1 MKNAVFFDIDGTL
14 WDKHMKIPQSTVS
27 AIRKLRENG
36 NYAFICSGRSRAA
49 ICTPE
54 LLDIGFDG
62 IVASL
67 GTHIE
72 YQGDM
77 VFEKYMSQEE
87 IENILAILRSYG
99 MRAILEGREYLYVN
113 SREFAGDIYIDY
125 LRRLV
130 GERFLEMQKGTLFSN
145 VNKLSA
151 DLTGGDMEIVKKK
164 LLPEYELIFHE
175 RNPKSLHTI
184 LEIGPKG
191 YSKAVG
197 IEKVCEYLGVLR
209 ENTYAFGDSANDLEM
224 IGYVSHG
231 IAMGNGTEDI
241 KEAADH
247 VTDSVER
254 DGIEK
259 GLKHFG
265 LI

>member
-14 WDKHMKIPQSTVS
+14 WDRHMKIPQSTVS

-36 NYAFICSGRSRAA
+36 NYGFICSGRSRAA

-77 VFEKYMSQEE
+77 IFEKYMDQEE
-87 IENILAILRSYG
+87 IENILAILHTYG
-99 MRAILEGREYLYVN
+99 MRGILEGREYLYVN

-125 LRRLV
+125 LRQLV
-130 GERFLEMQKGTLFSN
+130 GNRFLEMQKDTLFSN

-151 DLTGGDMEIVKKK
+151 DLTGGDIEGIKKM

-175 RNPKSLHTI
+175 EKVV
-184 LEIGPKG
+184 EIAPKG

-224 IGYVSHG
+224 IGYVSYG

-241 KEAADH
+241 KQAADY

>member
-14 WDKHMKIPQSTVS
+14 WDRHMKIPRSTVS

-36 NYAFICSGRSRAA
+36 NFAFICSGRSRAA

-77 VFEKYMSQEE
+77 IFEKYMSQEE
-87 IENILAILRSYG
+87 IEKILAILHTYG

-125 LRRLV
+125 LRQLV
-130 GERFLEMQKGTLFSN
+130 GKRFLEMQKGTLFSN

-151 DLTGGDMEIVKKK
+151 DLTGGDIEGVKKT

-175 RNPKSLHTI
+175 EKVV
-184 LEIGPKG
+184 EIAPNG

-197 IEKVCEYLGVLR
+197 IKKVCEYLGVLR

-241 KEAADH
+241 KQAADY

>member
-14 WDKHMKIPQSTVS
+14 WDNHMRIPGSAVS
-27 AIRKLRENG
+27 SIRRLRENG
-36 NYAFICSGRSRAA
+36 NFAFICSGRSRAA

-54 LLDIGFDG
+54 LLAIGFDG

-77 VFEKYMSQEE
+77 IFEQYMAQEE
-87 IENILAILRSYG
+87 IENILDILHKCK
-99 MRAILEGREYLYVN
+99 MRAILEGRKYLYVN
-113 SREFAGDIYIDY
+113 SQEFTGDYYIDY
-125 LRRLV
+125 LRQLV
-130 GERFLEMQKGTLFSN
+130 GERFLELEEGTRFSE

-151 DLTGGDMEIVKKK
+151 DLTGGDIEAMKKV
-164 LLPEYELIFHE
+164 LLPGYDLIFHGE
-175 RNPKSLHTI
+175 KVV
-184 LEIGPKG
+184 EIAPKG

-197 IEKVCEYLGVLR
+197 IAKVCEYLGISR

-224 IGYVSHG
+224 ISYAAHG
-231 IAMGNGTEDI
+231 IAMGNGTEKI
-241 KEAADH
+241 KQAADY
-247 VTDSVER
+247 VTDSVEK

-259 GLKHFG
+259 ALKAFG

>member
-14 WDKHMKIPQSTVS
+14 WDNHMHIPESAVS
-27 AIRKLRENG
+27 SIRRLRENG
-36 NYAFICSGRSRAA
+36 NLAFICSGRSRAS

-54 LLDIGFDG
+54 LLAIDFDG

-72 YQGDM
+72 YQSNM
-77 VFEKYMSQEE
+77 IFEKYMDQAE
-87 IENILAILRSYG
+87 IENILNILHSCK

-113 SREFAGDIYIDY
+113 SQEFTGDYYIDY
-125 LRRLV
+125 LRQLV
-130 GERFLEMQKGTLFSN
+130 GERFLEMKDTRFFE

-151 DLTGGDMEIVKKK
+151 DLTGGDIEAMKKA
-164 LLPEYELIFHE
+164 LLPRYDLIFHGE
-175 RNPKSLHTI
+175 KVV
-184 LEIGPKG
+184 EIAPKG

-197 IEKVCEYLGVLR
+197 IEKICKYLGVAR

-224 IGYVSHG
+224 ISYAAHG
-231 IAMGNGTEDI
+231 IAMGNGTEEI
-241 KEAADH
+241 KQAADY

-259 GLKHFG
+259 ALMHFG